1 MHSQIRHKTE
11 ITRESHIFAQK
22 VARSITEIQQRVD
35 TVADILLFLELQAY
49 DDSVAKENGYES
61 LHDLA
66 KHVYPFIDMYSN
78 KNARSKEEYL
88 ASLFSDVQSLMRR
101 IPTALVL
108 MFSWIGSFLLLLV
121 IGVALWLVGFTSQD
135 VRTMIMF
142 SSFLGLTVIQ
152 GSWNAFNVL
161 FSLHYSQG
169 NIDEL
174 KRLLTK
180 TYTIN
185 GIIIGVTVTAIIVF
199 SILMKLPESTVVISA
214 FMCMAIALHQTSIM
228 IMYALK
234 KLTQLMVA
242 YAIGLLAVFLMF
254 YALADLLP
262 VYVLRYA
269 IALVVAFGI
278 PSAFTI
284 YNHYKLLGSKHNKK
298 SPVSEGISSIYSA
311 PTSSTVTLKSRF
323 GIQMW
328 ETTFHFLYGL
338 FFFILIFEDR
348 FISWI
353 YNDYTGIIPSA
364 VVSMLSFQFNTIYH
378 IGADISLTI
387 MLLTGLVQYLLLSPL
402 YEMIHNKS
410 VRLTLTEISGINK
423 LLRQRYKIMIISSIV
438 TSITISII
446 LYLVGPDFVSVV
458 GGTKASL
465 FVLHYSCIA
474 NTLLSIFIGNSQF
487 MVLIGKVKH
496 LAILII
502 AAVIINGAIGFK
514 FASLNFEYA
523 VFGYLIASIV
533 LSSISTVYLFK
544 LFKNMA
550 SALFARFV

>member
-1 MHSQIRHKTE
+1 MHIQIGHKTA

-35 TVADILLFLELQAY
+35 SVADILLFLELQAY

-61 LHDLA
+61 LYDLA

-88 ASLFSDVQSLMRR
+88 ASQFSKVQSLMRR

-108 MFSWIGSFLLLLV
+108 MFSWVGSFLLLLV
-121 IGVALWLVGFTSQD
+121 IGVALWLVGFTSPD

-185 GIIIGVTVTAIIVF
+185 GIIIGVTVTALIIF
-199 SILMKLPESTVVISA
+199 CILMKLPESTVVISA

-228 IMYALK
+228 IMYALN
-234 KLTQLMVA
+234 KLTQLVIA

-254 YALADLLP
+254 QILGDLIP
-262 VYVLRYA
+262 NYVLRYA
-269 IALVVAFGI
+269 IALVISFGI

-298 SPVSEGISSIYSA
+298 SLGAKGISTIYSA
-311 PTSSTVTLKSRF
+311 PTSSTCHS
-323 GIQMW
+323 
-328 ETTFHFLYGL
+328 
-338 FFFILIFEDR
+338 
-348 FISWI
+348 
-353 YNDYTGIIPSA
+353 
-364 VVSMLSFQFNTIYH
+364 
-378 IGADISLTI
+378 
-387 MLLTGLVQYLLLSPL
+387 
-402 YEMIHNKS
+402 
-410 VRLTLTEISGINK
+410 
-423 LLRQRYKIMIISSIV
+423 
-438 TSITISII
+438 
-446 LYLVGPDFVSVV
+446 
-458 GGTKASL
+458 
-465 FVLHYSCIA
+465 
-474 NTLLSIFIGNSQF
+474 
-487 MVLIGKVKH
+487 KVKIWNPNMGNDVSFY
-496 LAILII
+496 LWSILLYTH
-502 AAVIINGAIGFK
+502 F
-514 FASLNFEYA
+514 
-523 VFGYLIASIV
+523 
-533 LSSISTVYLFK
+533 
-544 LFKNMA
+544 
-550 SALFARFV
+550 